1 MTDKLTLKLKDKIVE
16 VTMDDNGRYCLNDLY
31 KASGS
36 NRSKAP
42 QQFLRS
48 QKELEV
54 FQTWKSDKGLNV
66 PCEVTGEKN
75 LTSEACKDDKQ
86 QNAVCENFDS
96 YVVQTKVNRATKT
109 FASRKV
115 VFKYTMFIDKGFY
128 EAVVEAFDKLSTGD
142 VQEAAN
148 IASSVTLTPEII
160 AKYQKR
166 YHKLMSLISEKYPDN
181 KYIHSN
187 INRLIGKAVTGYTPK
202 ELTGGF
208 DTTVEYITTQGH
220 LPAMNALIATLET
233 ITMLIAGGATD
244 YHLIAATLQVKTGK
258 NQSILEMLD

>member
-1 MTDKLTLKLKDKIVE
+1 MSDKLTLKLKDKVVE
-16 VTMDDNGRYCLNDLY
+16 ITMDDNGRYCLNDLF
-31 KASGS
+31 KASEATM
-36 NRSKAP
+36 SKKP
-42 QQFLRS
+42 NEFFRH
-48 QKELEV
+48 KHCDIELIN
-54 FQTWKSDKGLNV
+54 LNSGISR
-66 PCEVTGEKN
+66 PLPE
-75 LTSEACKDDKQ
+75 D
-86 QNAVCENFDS
+86 FDS
-96 YVVQTKVNRATKT
+96 YAILTGKGRGSKT
-109 FASRKV
+109 FAPLKV
-115 VFKYTMFIDKGFY
+115 VYKYASFISKDF
-128 EAVVEAFDKLSTGD
+128 ENAVYDAFTKLTIGD
-142 VQEAAN
+142 AQEAAN

-166 YHKLMSLISEKYPDN
+166 YRKLMSLISEKYPDN

-208 DTTVEYITTQGH
+208 DTTVEYISAHGH